1 MTSHMYGFDHASH
14 NWEAISLDGSG
25 KLEVAANINTTGLAT
40 DALQTAGNASLASLD
55 GKVTACDTGNIAGA
69 VSVSNTVTVDGSGV
83 VQPVSGTF
91 FQATQPVSAAAL
103 PLPSGAATETSLAA
117 LNGKVTACDTGNIAG
132 AVSVSNTVTVDG
144 SGVTQPVSGTFFQ
157 ATQPVSAAALPL
169 PSGAATESSL
179 ATIAGCENGAGALQV
194 DIQADAVGIASQT
207 LQTAGNASLTT
218 LAGCVDQVTNE
229 VQVVLSADKLGLATG
244 SDVAALNDNA
254 FVSETVVVAASS
266 LDNTT
271 TQMNCTNY
279 SPQFYQALFE
289 QYDAD
294 GSTSVGEQGTLTS
307 DVLAKYVRVRP
318 YNPGGSAD
326 TVTCLVA
333 RVH

>member
-1 MTSHMYGFDHASH
+1 M
-14 NWEAISLDGSG
+14 
-25 KLEVAANINTTGLAT
+25 
-40 DALQTAGNASLASLD
+40 
-55 GKVTACDTGNIAGA
+55 
-69 VSVSNTVTVDGSGV
+69 
-83 VQPVSGTF
+83 
-91 FQATQPVSAAAL
+91 
-103 PLPSGAATETSLAA
+103 
-117 LNGKVTACDTGNIAG
+117 
-132 AVSVSNTVTVDG
+132 
-144 SGVTQPVSGTFFQ
+144 
-157 ATQPVSAAALPL
+157 
-169 PSGAATESSL
+169 
-179 ATIAGCENGAGALQV
+179 
-194 DIQADAVGIASQT
+194 
-207 LQTAGNASLTT
+207 
-218 LAGCVDQVTNE
+218 
-229 VQVVLSADKLGLATG
+229 LSADKLGLATG

-279 SPQFYQALFE
+279 SKVEVILKGSIAANATQFMLQWSPNNTDWYSPQFYQTLFE

-307 DVLAKYVRVRP
+307 DVLAKYVRVRL